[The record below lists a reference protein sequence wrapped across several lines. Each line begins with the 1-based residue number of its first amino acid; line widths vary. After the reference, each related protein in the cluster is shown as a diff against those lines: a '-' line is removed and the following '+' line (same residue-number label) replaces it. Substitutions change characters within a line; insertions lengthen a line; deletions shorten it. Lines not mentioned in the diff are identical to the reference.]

1 MTPKEEAERIY
12 STIGGIIWGS
22 DVAELTTNTPFDRL
36 YIQKQC
42 AILAVDEIL
51 ESLPSV
57 VYVKAEGDEIKISCK
72 RDFYNKVKQEIQK
85 L

>member
-1 MTPKEEAERIY
+1 MTPKQEAERIY
-12 STIGGIIWGS
+12 LNIGAIVWGS
-22 DVAELTTNTPFDRL
+22 DVIELTTKAPFNRL

-51 ESLPSV
+51 ESLPNV